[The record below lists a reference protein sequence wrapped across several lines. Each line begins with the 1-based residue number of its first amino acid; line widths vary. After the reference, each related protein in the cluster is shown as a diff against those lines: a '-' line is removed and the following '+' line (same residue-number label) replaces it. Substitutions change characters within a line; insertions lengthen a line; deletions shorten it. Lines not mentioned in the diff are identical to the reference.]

1 MIEESKYYTREEI
14 EQALR
19 DTFKLSYREEV
30 MGDVVVQLDAGPE
43 VYEQEIKR
51 LTQDFFTNIH
61 EHRNNRT
68 KNHLEA
74 KPGTT
79 ALRLNED
86 RG

>member
-1 MIEESKYYTREEI
+1 MIEIRDLNNNVYQTREEI

-30 MGDVVVQLDAGPE
+30 MGDTVVQLDAGPE

-61 EHRNNRT
+61 EHRNNKT
-68 KNHLEA
+68 KTSVSEQVLQ
-74 KPGTT
+74 
-79 ALRLNED
+79 
-86 RG
+86 